1 MKIPL
6 DVERAVFIDVS
17 IYSENLVK
25 APDHSHITATC
36 RHTQFPPDC
45 ILTVDVTVVVAP
57 VVS

>member
-1 MKIPL
+1 M
-6 DVERAVFIDVS
+6 FIDVS